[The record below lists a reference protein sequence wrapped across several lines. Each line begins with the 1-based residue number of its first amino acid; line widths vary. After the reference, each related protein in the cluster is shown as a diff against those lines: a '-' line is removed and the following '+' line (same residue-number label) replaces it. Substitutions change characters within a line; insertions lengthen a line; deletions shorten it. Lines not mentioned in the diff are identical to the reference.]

1 MLISILTNRI
11 NQSLSYAESLNLT
24 NTEEQ
29 KLTIQLV
36 KDLIKLLNLILTK
49 EEKKLYKKKVSL
61 VKSSHR
67 LKKLNNVFESKS
79 QTIIHS

>member
-49 EEKKLYKKKVSL
+49 EEKKLYKKSIFSEIKPP
-61 VKSSHR
+61 
-67 LKKLNNVFESKS
+67 FEKIKA
-79 QTIIHS
+79 TCI